1 MKMEEK
7 IRQHFNELFAETPKT
22 RRTLELKQEML
33 QNALDKY
40 QDLRAEGYAE
50 EDAYENVVN
59 SIGDVSGLL
68 TEMEEADYLN
78 LPEKDRKK
86 RAMLKAVSVGIYIF
100 AGVVFFFF
108 GMLDE
113 IWPGSH
119 YFDLQTIGLCLAALI
134 CIPPTI
140 MNVYAANM
148 YPSRA
153 NKKNDGNKDMVEEY
167 RERRYAGKRDKAV
180 KNSIYTIVWT
190 VAVIVYFIVSF
201 STYAWHITWIIFL
214 IAACVQAIVGLIFN
228 LKLTE

>member
-1 MKMEEK
+1 MNMEERIK
-7 IRQHFNELFAETPKT
+7 QHFNELFAETPKT

-50 EDAYENVVN
+50 EDAYQNVVN

-68 TEMEEADYLN
+68 AEMEETNLLN

-86 RAMLKAVSVGIYIF
+86 RAMLKAVSVGLYIF

-113 IWPGSH
+113 IWPTSH
-119 YFDLQTIGLCLAALI
+119 YFDLQTLGLCLAALI

-140 MNVYAANM
+140 MIVYAANM
-148 YPSRA
+148 YPDYA
-153 NKKNDGNKDMVEEY
+153 KKEKQEKQDMVEQY
-167 RERRYAGKRDKAV
+167 KERRYADNRDKAV
-180 KNSIYTIVWT
+180 RKSISAIIWT
-190 VAVIVYFIVSF
+190 VAVIVYFAVSF
-201 STYAWHITWIIFL
+201 STYAWYITWIVFL
-214 IAACVQAIVGLIFN
+214 IALCVQSIVGLIFN
-228 LKLTE
+228 LKLTD